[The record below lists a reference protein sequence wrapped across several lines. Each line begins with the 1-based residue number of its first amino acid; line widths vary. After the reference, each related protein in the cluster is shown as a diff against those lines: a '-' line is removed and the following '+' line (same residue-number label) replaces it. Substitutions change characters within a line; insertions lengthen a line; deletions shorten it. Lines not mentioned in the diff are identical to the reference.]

1 MSHKKMTAEQLH
13 DFVRAQEREVSQIIL
28 YERFLSF
35 VIWLANW
42 VDLND
47 EGVCI
52 CRTWKVSI
60 RHSTTKAGHRRK
72 SKFRFQALRSTV
84 VNVLANNSIGALV
97 VVSKNGAIEGIVSER
112 DIVRRLSWSGSIH
125 NLTASDVM
133 TKDVL
138 SVTTNVTSSDLMQVM
153 TENKCRHLPIVS
165 GSRLVGMVSI
175 GDVVKRLLEKYNA
188 EVEQMRSF
196 INS

>member
-1 MSHKKMTAEQLH
+1 MVITECFLWFTLWVKSMTA
-13 DFVRAQEREVSQIIL
+13 FVQSLTKRKCLTVFATTSLEEVVRIL
-28 YERFLSF
+28 AR
-35 VIWLANW
+35 
-42 VDLND
+42 
-47 EGVCI
+47 
-52 CRTWKVSI
+52 
-60 RHSTTKAGHRRK
+60 
-72 SKFRFQALRSTV
+72 
-84 VNVLANNSIGALV
+84 NSIGALV
-97 VVSKNGAIEGIVSER
+97 VVSKNGKIEGIVSER
-112 DIVRRLSWSGSIH
+112 DIVRRLSWSVTI
-125 NLTASDVM
+125 NDLTASDVM
-133 TKDVL
+133 TKDVI

>member
-1 MSHKKMTAEQLH
+1 MTP
-13 DFVRAQEREVSQIIL
+13 FVQSLTKRKCLTVFVTTSLQE
-28 YERFLSF
+28 
-35 VIWLANW
+35 
-42 VDLND
+42 
-47 EGVCI
+47 
-52 CRTWKVSI
+52 
-60 RHSTTKAGHRRK
+60 
-72 SKFRFQALRSTV
+72 V

-97 VVSKNGAIEGIVSER
+97 VVSEKGKIEGIVSER
-112 DIVRRLSWSGSIH
+112 DIVRRLSWSGTIH

>member
-1 MSHKKMTAEQLH
+1 MTP
-13 DFVRAQEREVSQIIL
+13 FVQSLTKRRCLTI
-28 YERFLSF
+28 F
-35 VIWLANW
+35 
-42 VDLND
+42 
-47 EGVCI
+47 
-52 CRTWKVSI
+52 
-60 RHSTTKAGHRRK
+60 TTTSLKE
-72 SKFRFQALRSTV
+72 V

>member
-1 MSHKKMTAEQLH
+1 MVITECFLWFTLWVKSMTA
-13 DFVRAQEREVSQIIL
+13 FVQSL
-28 YERFLSF
+28 
-35 VIWLANW
+35 
-42 VDLND
+42 
-47 EGVCI
+47 
-52 CRTWKVSI
+52 
-60 RHSTTKAGHRRK
+60 TKRK
-72 SKFRFQALRSTV
+72 CLT
-84 VNVLANNSIGALV
+84 VLATTSLEEVVRVLARNSIGALV
-97 VVSKNGAIEGIVSER
+97 VVSKNGKIEGIVSER
-112 DIVRRLSWSGSIH
+112 DIVRRLSWSVTI
-125 NLTASDVM
+125 NDLTASDVM
-133 TKDVL
+133 TKDVI

>member
-1 MSHKKMTAEQLH
+1 MTVFATTSL
-13 DFVRAQEREVSQIIL
+13 QE
-28 YERFLSF
+28 
-35 VIWLANW
+35 
-42 VDLND
+42 
-47 EGVCI
+47 
-52 CRTWKVSI
+52 
-60 RHSTTKAGHRRK
+60 
-72 SKFRFQALRSTV
+72 V

>member
-1 MSHKKMTAEQLH
+1 MTP
-13 DFVRAQEREVSQIIL
+13 FVKSLTKRRCLTVFATTSLQE
-28 YERFLSF
+28 
-35 VIWLANW
+35 A
-42 VDLND
+42 
-47 EGVCI
+47 
-52 CRTWKVSI
+52 
-60 RHSTTKAGHRRK
+60 
-72 SKFRFQALRSTV
+72 

-175 GDVVKRLLEKYNA
+175 GDVVKRLLEKYNS

>member
-1 MSHKKMTAEQLH
+1 MKTMTP
-13 DFVRAQEREVSQIIL
+13 FVQSLTKRKCLTVFATTSLQE
-28 YERFLSF
+28 
-35 VIWLANW
+35 
-42 VDLND
+42 
-47 EGVCI
+47 
-52 CRTWKVSI
+52 
-60 RHSTTKAGHRRK
+60 
-72 SKFRFQALRSTV
+72 V

-112 DIVRRLSWSGSIH
+112 DIVRRLSWSGSIQ

>member
-1 MSHKKMTAEQLH
+1 MTP
-13 DFVRAQEREVSQIIL
+13 FVQSLTNRRCLTVFATTSLQE
-28 YERFLSF
+28 
-35 VIWLANW
+35 
-42 VDLND
+42 
-47 EGVCI
+47 
-52 CRTWKVSI
+52 
-60 RHSTTKAGHRRK
+60 
-72 SKFRFQALRSTV
+72 V

>member
-1 MSHKKMTAEQLH
+1 VKSMTA
-13 DFVRAQEREVSQIIL
+13 FVQSLTKRKCLTVFVTTSLEEVVRIL
-28 YERFLSF
+28 AR
-35 VIWLANW
+35 
-42 VDLND
+42 
-47 EGVCI
+47 
-52 CRTWKVSI
+52 
-60 RHSTTKAGHRRK
+60 
-72 SKFRFQALRSTV
+72 
-84 VNVLANNSIGALV
+84 NSIGALV
-97 VVSKNGAIEGIVSER
+97 VVSKNRKIEGIVSER
-112 DIVRRLSWSGSIH
+112 DIVRRLSWGVTI
-125 NLTASDVM
+125 NDLTASDVM
-133 TKDVL
+133 TKDVI

>member
-1 MSHKKMTAEQLH
+1 M
-13 DFVRAQEREVSQIIL
+13 
-28 YERFLSF
+28 
-35 VIWLANW
+35 
-42 VDLND
+42 
-47 EGVCI
+47 
-52 CRTWKVSI
+52 
-60 RHSTTKAGHRRK
+60 
-72 SKFRFQALRSTV
+72 
-84 VNVLANNSIGALV
+84 

-165 GSRLVGMVSI
+165 GDRLVGMVSI

-188 EVEQMRSF
+188 EVEQMRLF